1 MADDH
6 EREEA
11 DPQQP
16 LPTQI
21 PKKSQDFNRWYTA
34 VIRKAGLAEYSRVR
48 GSIVLP
54 PYGYALW
61 ELVRDHLDAMIKE
74 TGHSNVYFP
83 LLMPESYLRKEA
95 EHVEGFAP
103 QVAWV
108 THAGS
113 QELEERLAIR
123 PTSETVICMTVKDWV
138 HSHRDL
144 PLLLNQWCNVVRWEL
159 RTRFF
164 LRTTEF
170 LWQEGHT
177 FHATAGEAQ
186 AEVSKMLEVYRRQAE
201 GNLAIPV
208 IPGKKSEAEKF
219 AGAEYTLSLEGMM
232 SDGKALQMGTSHY
245 LGQNFARAFDI
256 QFSDQQNQRQ
266 HAYSTSWGTSWRV
279 LGAIVLTHGDD
290 AGLILPPRVAP
301 VQAVVVPIYQSD
313 TEKSR
318 VREAA
323 DRLVAAAGGVR
334 VHVDW
339 REERPGFK
347 FNAWEVRGVPLRIE
361 LGPRD
366 LEKQQ
371 AVVARRD
378 TRAKSPVAL
387 GELAARLPGLLEEVQ
402 QGLFDRAL
410 QFQRDNTVTLATL
423 DEMAAH
429 FKRGNGFVRA
439 PWCGDRACEARVTE
453 LTTAT
458 LRCIPLETERG
469 PCAVCGRE
477 GSGVLWAKA
486 Y

>member
-1 MADDH
+1 
-6 EREEA
+6 
-11 DPQQP
+11 
-16 LPTQI
+16 
-21 PKKSQDFNRWYTA
+21 
-34 VIRKAGLAEYSRVR
+34 
-48 GSIVLP
+48 
-54 PYGYALW
+54 
-61 ELVRDHLDAMIKE
+61 
-74 TGHSNVYFP
+74 
-83 LLMPESYLRKEA
+83 
-95 EHVEGFAP
+95 
-103 QVAWV
+103 
-108 THAGS
+108 
-113 QELEERLAIR
+113 
-123 PTSETVICMTVKDWV
+123 
-138 HSHRDL
+138 
-144 PLLLNQWCNVVRWEL
+144 
-159 RTRFF
+159 
-164 LRTTEF
+164 
-170 LWQEGHT
+170 
-177 FHATAGEAQ
+177 
-186 AEVSKMLEVYRRQAE
+186 
-201 GNLAIPV
+201 
-208 IPGKKSEAEKF
+208 
-219 AGAEYTLSLEGMM
+219 
-232 SDGKALQMGTSHY
+232 MGTSHY

-301 VQAVVVPIYQSD
+301 IQAVVVPIYQSD
-313 TEKSR
+313 TEKTR

-334 VHVDW
+334 MHVDW

-387 GELAARLPGLLEEVQ
+387 GELAARLPALLEEVQ

-423 DEMAAH
+423 DEMAVH

-439 PWCGDRACEARVTE
+439 PWCGDGACEARVTE

-458 LRCIPLETERG
+458 LRCIPFETERG
-469 PCAVCGRE
+469 PCAVCGKD
-477 GSGVLWAKA
+477 GPVVIWAKA